1 MALKSDRTSPIATV
15 ESEKKAENRT
25 SPVYFVS
32 DGQLALEDVTK
43 PRPDDYDK
51 QIDISW
57 IENALEQKSFEEKYS
72 AWDLI
77 ESPAYN
83 ISCSCFGNGISVA
96 ASPSGKLLI
105 TSNHGNS
112 FEEKDIISNITC
124 ITFLNYIES
133 KVLDDGRIIETNI
146 NKFMLFSS
154 DGKCIYTTDNFATTN
169 ELNIINDSYIDV
181 CYSNGRIILLSNT
194 GKMYISNDYGLNFN
208 ELVHNYNIKFT
219 GISCDNKG
227 FIMACGNAGAA
238 PFIYSFDNGIT
249 WKSIDN
255 IPLNQYVDIVCG
267 ESKCIACSIDG
278 ASRLIVFDYN
288 IETQE
293 ISYQL
298 ISLKKEYTLLSLSY
312 GARIFTVCSSD
323 GSILSSY
330 DGNRWVE
337 VPCGNGSWCHILRT
351 DKFFIV
357 FSSSNSEDGLN
368 AVRSSNGGLLSIHFA
383 TVDEIIDNE
392 KSNLSI
398 DIQGVNGWFNWLEKV
413 RGITAFQVRRV
424 IVDENSSFTDTSEL
438 TEPSIYL
445 VTKSLLNLPE
455 PEAHEY
461 EIEVFNIKSK
471 DDVIQ
476 GCFQIAT
483 LKENGINSKYY
494 QYVRTATYSDEVYTF
509 SDWHKCILDLSY
521 NGFSVV
527 SKSTVISASATF
539 LVEDINGTV
548 SKIDNIDLSDE
559 KISVSKST
567 VISSSATFLVED
579 INGTVSK
586 IDNIDLSDEKIS
598 VSKST
603 VISSSATFLVEDI
616 NGTVSKIDNID
627 LSDEKISVSKST
639 VISSSATFLVEDI
652 NGTVSKI
659 DNIDLS
665 NEKITVSKSIVN
677 TAVNTLLVTDENG
690 SINNIPFA
698 DFKPFN
704 SFKSDSINYKYI
716 DDTSPVTDYNELV
729 EDGFYII
736 SKNLTNAPF
745 DLTNT
750 GYSILLVVKKMK
762 VNNVTALL
770 QESYKLGYGFLR
782 SYSSYYFRLFDF
794 STNEWSPF
802 EKFYCIDLSGES
814 VTLSK
819 NTDLKNMKSLLCVG
833 NNGIINETYESNKF
847 SFINFLDIADF
858 INLFDLTYP
867 VTMQQLYD
875 TLKYK
880 NFSFTVIGIESGS
893 SKFSDIPRDYAKYT
907 GIFICDGHG
916 NLTIEL
922 IGNNSLSKYYS
933 YSLNGVMKEF
943 KKITNEDGSINI
955 NLDNIILEYIKSN
968 PAEIRKALGLG
979 TLATKNQINLADTT
993 QVTGVL
999 KAANGGFNYADFV

>member
-1 MALKSDRTSPIATV
+1 MALKSDRTAPIATV

-25 SPVYFVS
+25 SPVYFIS
-32 DGQLALEDVTK
+32 DGQLGLDDVTK

-83 ISCSCFGNGISVA
+83 ISCSCFGNGIGVA
-96 ASPSGKLLI
+96 VGPAGKLLI

-112 FEEKDIISNITC
+112 FEEKDIIANITC
-124 ITFLNYIES
+124 ITFLNYIET
-133 KVLDDGRIIETNI
+133 KELDDGRVIETNI

-154 DGKCIYTTDNFATTN
+154 DGKCIYTTDNFATIN
-169 ELNIINDSYIDV
+169 ELNIVEDSYIDV
-181 CYSNGRIILLSNT
+181 CYSNGRIILLSNA

-208 ELVHNYNIKFT
+208 ELVHNYDIKFKSIT
-219 GISCDNKG
+219 SDNKG
-227 FIMACGNAGAA
+227 FIMACGNAGAT
-238 PFIYSFDNGIT
+238 PFIYSFDNGLT
-249 WKSIDN
+249 WHGIDN
-255 IPLNQYVDIVCG
+255 VPLNQYVDIVCG
-267 ESKCIACSIDG
+267 ESKCVSCSIDG
-278 ASRLIVFDYN
+278 DKRLIVFEYS
-288 IETQE
+288 IENKE
-293 ISYQL
+293 ITYQL

-330 DGNRWVE
+330 DGVRWVE
-337 VPCGNGSWCHILRT
+337 VPCGNGEWCHILRT

-413 RGITAFQVRRV
+413 RGITSFQVRRV

-438 TEPSIYL
+438 TEPSIYI

-455 PEAHEY
+455 PAGEY

-476 GCFQIAT
+476 GCFQVAT

-527 SKSTVISASATF
+527 SKSTVVSASSTF

-559 KISVSKST
+559 KISVS
-567 VISSSATFLVED
+567 
-579 INGTVSK
+579 GTVSK

-603 VISSSATFLVEDI
+603 VISSS
-616 NGTVSKIDNID
+616 S
-627 LSDEKISVSKST
+627 
-639 VISSSATFLVEDI
+639 TFLVEDI

-665 NEKITVSKSIVN
+665 NEKISVSKSIVN

-716 DDTSPVTDYNELV
+716 DDTSPVTDYNELI

-750 GYSILLVVKKMK
+750 GYSILLVVKKNK
-762 VNNVTALL
+762 VINVTSLL
-770 QESYKLGYGFLR
+770 QEAYKLGYGFIR

-794 STNEWSPF
+794 ATNEWSPF
-802 EKFYCIDLSGES
+802 EKFNCIDLSGES
-814 VTLSK
+814 VSVSKLS
-819 NTDLKNMKSLLCVG
+819 DLKNMKSLLCVD
-833 NNGIINETYESNKF
+833 NNGIINETYANNKF
-847 SFINFLDIADF
+847 SFINHLSVSDFLY
-858 INLFDLTYP
+858 LFGLTYP

-875 TLKYK
+875 TLRYK
-880 NFSFTVIGIESGS
+880 NFSFTVIDIESGS
-893 SKFSDIPRDYAKYT
+893 SKFSEIPRDYAKYT
-907 GIFICDGHG
+907 GIFISDGHG

-943 KKITNEDGSINI
+943 KKLTNEDGSINI

-968 PAEIRKALGLG
+968 PAQIRQALGLG
-979 TLATKNQINLADTT
+979 TLATKNQINLGDTT

>member
-1 MALKSDRTSPIATV
+1 MALKSDRTAPIATV

-25 SPVYFVS
+25 SPVYFIS
-32 DGQLALEDVTK
+32 DGQLGLDDVTK

-83 ISCSCFGNGISVA
+83 ISCSCFGNGIGVA
-96 ASPSGKLLI
+96 VGPAGKLLI

-112 FEEKDIISNITC
+112 FEEKDIIANITC
-124 ITFLNYIES
+124 ITFLNYIET
-133 KVLDDGRIIETNI
+133 KELDDGRVIETNI

-154 DGKCIYTTDNFATTN
+154 DGKCIYTTDNFATIN
-169 ELNIINDSYIDV
+169 ELNIVEDSYIDV
-181 CYSNGRIILLSNT
+181 CYSNGRIILLSNA

-208 ELVHNYNIKFT
+208 ELVHNYDIKFKSIT
-219 GISCDNKG
+219 SDNKG
-227 FIMACGNAGAA
+227 FIMACGNAGAT
-238 PFIYSFDNGIT
+238 PFIYSFDNGLT
-249 WKSIDN
+249 WHGIDN
-255 IPLNQYVDIVCG
+255 VPLNQYVDIVCG
-267 ESKCIACSIDG
+267 ESKCVSCSIDG
-278 ASRLIVFDYN
+278 DKRLIVFEYS
-288 IETQE
+288 IENKE
-293 ISYQL
+293 ITYQL

-330 DGNRWVE
+330 DGVRWVE
-337 VPCGNGSWCHILRT
+337 VPCGNGEWCHILRT

-413 RGITAFQVRRV
+413 RGITSFQVRRV

-438 TEPSIYL
+438 TEPSIYI

-455 PEAHEY
+455 PAGEY

-476 GCFQIAT
+476 GCFQVAT

-527 SKSTVISASATF
+527 SKSTVVSASSTF

-567 VISSSATFLVED
+567 VISSS
-579 INGTVSK
+579 S
-586 IDNIDLSDEKIS
+586 
-598 VSKST
+598 
-603 VISSSATFLVEDI
+603 
-616 NGTVSKIDNID
+616 
-627 LSDEKISVSKST
+627 
-639 VISSSATFLVEDI
+639 TFLVEDI

-665 NEKITVSKSIVN
+665 NEKISVSKSIVN

-716 DDTSPVTDYNELV
+716 DDTSPVTDYNELI

-750 GYSILLVVKKMK
+750 VYSILLVVKKNK
-762 VNNVTALL
+762 VINVTSLL
-770 QESYKLGYGFLR
+770 QEAYKLGYGFIR
-782 SYSSYYFRLFDF
+782 SYSSYYFRVFDF
-794 STNEWSPF
+794 ATNEWSPF
-802 EKFYCIDLSGES
+802 EKFNCIDLSGES
-814 VTLSK
+814 VSVSKLS
-819 NTDLKNMKSLLCVG
+819 DLKNMKSLLCVD
-833 NNGIINETYESNKF
+833 NNGIINETYANNKF
-847 SFINFLDIADF
+847 SFINHLSMPDFLD
-858 INLFDLTYP
+858 LFGLTYP

-875 TLKYK
+875 TLRYK
-880 NFSFTVIGIESGS
+880 NFSFTVIDIESGS
-893 SKFSDIPRDYAKYT
+893 SKFSEIPRDYAKYT
-907 GIFICDGHG
+907 GIFISDGHG

-943 KKITNEDGSINI
+943 KKLTNEDGSINI

-968 PAEIRKALGLG
+968 PAQIRQALGLG
-979 TLATKNQINLADTT
+979 TLATKNQINLGDTT

>member
-25 SPVYFVS
+25 SPVYFIS
-32 DGQLALEDVTK
+32 DGQLGLDDVTK

-72 AWDLI
+72 SWDLI

-83 ISCSCFGNGISVA
+83 ISCSCFGNGIGVA
-96 ASPSGKLLI
+96 VSSTGKLLI
-105 TSNHGNS
+105 SSDHFNTY
-112 FEEKDIISNITC
+112 EEKDIIANITC
-124 ITFLNYIES
+124 ITFLNYIET
-133 KVLDDGRIIETNI
+133 KELDDGRVIETNI

-169 ELNIINDSYIDV
+169 ELNIVEDSYIDV
-181 CYSNGRIILLSNT
+181 CYSNGRIILLSNA

-208 ELVHNYNIKFT
+208 ELVHNYDIKFKSIT
-219 GISCDNKG
+219 SDNKG
-227 FIMACGNAGAA
+227 FIMACGNAGAT
-238 PFIYSFDNGIT
+238 PFIYSFDNGLT
-249 WKSIDN
+249 WHGIDN
-255 IPLNQYVDIVCG
+255 VPLNQYVDIVCG
-267 ESKCIACSIDG
+267 ESKCVSCSIDG
-278 ASRLIVFDYN
+278 DKRLIVFEYS
-288 IETQE
+288 IENKE
-293 ISYQL
+293 ITYQL

-337 VPCGNGSWCHILRT
+337 VPCGNGEWCHILRT

-413 RGITAFQVRRV
+413 RGITSFQVRRV
-424 IVDENSSFTDTSEL
+424 IVDENSSFTDTFEL
-438 TEPSIYL
+438 TEPSIYI

-455 PEAHEY
+455 PDVNEY

-476 GCFQIAT
+476 GCFQVAT

-494 QYVRTATYSDEVYTF
+494 QYVRTATYTDEVYTF

-527 SKSTVISASATF
+527 SKSTV
-539 LVEDINGTV
+539 V
-548 SKIDNIDLSDE
+548 
-559 KISVSKST
+559 
-567 VISSSATFLVED
+567 SSSATFLVED

-603 VISSSATFLVEDI
+603 VISASASFLVEDINGTVCKIDNIDLSDEKISVSKSSVVSSSATFLVEDI

-627 LSDEKISVSKST
+627 LSDEKLSVSKST

-665 NEKITVSKSIVN
+665 NEKISVSKSIVN

-716 DDTSPVTDYNELV
+716 DDTSPVTDYNELT
-729 EDGFYII
+729 EEGFYII

-750 GYSILLVVKKMK
+750 GYSILLVVKKNK

-770 QESYKLGYGFLR
+770 QEAYKLGYGVIR

-794 STNEWSPF
+794 TTNEWSPF
-802 EKFYCIDLSGES
+802 EKFNCIDLSGES
-814 VTLSK
+814 VSVSK
-819 NTDLKNMKSLLCVG
+819 SSGLKNMKSLLFVD
-833 NNGIINETYESNKF
+833 NNGIINETYASNKF
-847 SFINFLDIADF
+847 SFINHLSVSDFLD
-858 INLFDLTYP
+858 LFGLTYP

-880 NFSFTVIGIESGS
+880 NFSFTVIDIESGS
-893 SKFSDIPRDYAKYT
+893 SKFSEIPRDYAKYT
-907 GIFICDGHG
+907 GIFISDGHG

-943 KKITNEDGSINI
+943 KKLTNEDGSINI

-968 PAEIRKALGLG
+968 PAQIRQALGLG
-979 TLATKNQINLADTT
+979 TLATKNQINLGDTT

>member
-1 MALKSDRTSPIATV
+1 MALKSDRTAPIATV

-25 SPVYFVS
+25 SPVYFIS
-32 DGQLALEDVTK
+32 DGQLGLDDVTK

-83 ISCSCFGNGISVA
+83 ISCSCFGNGIGVA
-96 ASPSGKLLI
+96 VGPAGKLLI

-112 FEEKDIISNITC
+112 FEEKDIIANITC
-124 ITFLNYIES
+124 ITFLNYIET
-133 KVLDDGRIIETNI
+133 KELDDGRVIETNI

-154 DGKCIYTTDNFATTN
+154 DGKCIYTTDNFATIN
-169 ELNIINDSYIDV
+169 ELNIVEDSYIDV
-181 CYSNGRIILLSNT
+181 CYSNGRIILLSNA

-208 ELVHNYNIKFT
+208 ELVHNYDIKFKSIT
-219 GISCDNKG
+219 SDNKG
-227 FIMACGNAGAA
+227 FIMACGNAGAT
-238 PFIYSFDNGIT
+238 PFIYSFDNGLT
-249 WKSIDN
+249 WHGIDN
-255 IPLNQYVDIVCG
+255 VPLNQYVDIVCG
-267 ESKCIACSIDG
+267 ESKCVSCSIDG
-278 ASRLIVFDYN
+278 DKRLIVFEYS
-288 IETQE
+288 IENKE
-293 ISYQL
+293 ITYQL

-330 DGNRWVE
+330 DGVRWVE
-337 VPCGNGSWCHILRT
+337 VPCGNGEWCHILRT

-413 RGITAFQVRRV
+413 RGITSFQVRRV

-438 TEPSIYL
+438 TEPSIYI

-455 PEAHEY
+455 PAGEY

-476 GCFQIAT
+476 GCFQVAT

-527 SKSTVISASATF
+527 SKSTVVSAS
-539 LVEDINGTV
+539 
-548 SKIDNIDLSDE
+548 S
-559 KISVSKST
+559 
-567 VISSSATFLVED
+567 
-579 INGTVSK
+579 
-586 IDNIDLSDEKIS
+586 
-598 VSKST
+598 
-603 VISSSATFLVEDI
+603 
-616 NGTVSKIDNID
+616 
-627 LSDEKISVSKST
+627 
-639 VISSSATFLVEDI
+639 TFLVEDI

-665 NEKITVSKSIVN
+665 NEKISVSKSIVN

-716 DDTSPVTDYNELV
+716 DDTSPVTDYNELI

-750 GYSILLVVKKMK
+750 VYSILLVVKKNK
-762 VNNVTALL
+762 VINVTSLL
-770 QESYKLGYGFLR
+770 QEAYKLGYGFIR
-782 SYSSYYFRLFDF
+782 SYSSYYFRVFDF
-794 STNEWSPF
+794 ATNEWSPF
-802 EKFYCIDLSGES
+802 EKFNCIDLSGES
-814 VTLSK
+814 VSVSKLS
-819 NTDLKNMKSLLCVG
+819 DLKNMKSLLCVD
-833 NNGIINETYESNKF
+833 NNGIINETYANNKF
-847 SFINFLDIADF
+847 SFINHLSMPDFLD
-858 INLFDLTYP
+858 LFGLTYP

-875 TLKYK
+875 TLRYK
-880 NFSFTVIGIESGS
+880 NFSFTVIDIESGS
-893 SKFSDIPRDYAKYT
+893 SKFSEIPRDYAKYT
-907 GIFICDGHG
+907 GIFISDGHG

-943 KKITNEDGSINI
+943 KKLTNEDGSINI

-968 PAEIRKALGLG
+968 PAQIRQALGLG
-979 TLATKNQINLADTT
+979 TLATKNQINLGDTT

>member
-25 SPVYFVS
+25 SPVYFIS
-32 DGQLALEDVTK
+32 DGQLGLDDVTK
-43 PRPDDYDK
+43 PKPDDYDK

-83 ISCSCFGNGISVA
+83 ISCSCFGNGIGVA
-96 ASPSGKLLI
+96 VSSTGKLLI
-105 TSNHGNS
+105 SSDHFNTY
-112 FEEKDIISNITC
+112 EEKDIIANITC
-124 ITFLNYIES
+124 ITFLNYIET
-133 KVLDDGRIIETNI
+133 KELDDGRVIETNI

-154 DGKCIYTTDNFATTN
+154 DGKCIYTTDNFATIN
-169 ELNIINDSYIDV
+169 ELNIVEDSYIDV
-181 CYSNGRIILLSNT
+181 CYSNGRIILLSNA

-208 ELVHNYNIKFT
+208 ELVHNYDIKFKSIT
-219 GISCDNKG
+219 SDNKG
-227 FIMACGNAGAA
+227 FIMACGNAGAT
-238 PFIYSFDNGIT
+238 PFIYSFDNGLT
-249 WKSIDN
+249 WHGIDN
-255 IPLNQYVDIVCG
+255 VPLNQYVDIVCG
-267 ESKCIACSIDG
+267 ESKCVSCSIDG
-278 ASRLIVFDYN
+278 DKRLIVFEYS
-288 IETQE
+288 IENKE
-293 ISYQL
+293 ITYQL

-330 DGNRWVE
+330 DGVRWVE
-337 VPCGNGSWCHILRT
+337 VPCGNGEWCHILRT

-413 RGITAFQVRRV
+413 RGITSFQVRRV

-438 TEPSIYL
+438 TEPSIYI

-455 PEAHEY
+455 PAGEY

-494 QYVRTATYSDEVYTF
+494 QYVRTATYTDEVYTF

-527 SKSTVISASATF
+527 SKSTVVSASSTF

-548 SKIDNIDLSDE
+548 SKIDNIDLSDEKISVSDNIDLSDE

-598 VSKST
+598 
-603 VISSSATFLVEDI
+603 
-616 NGTVSKIDNID
+616 
-627 LSDEKISVSKST
+627 
-639 VISSSATFLVEDI
+639 
-652 NGTVSKI
+652 
-659 DNIDLS
+659 
-665 NEKITVSKSIVN
+665 VSKSIVN

-716 DDTSPVTDYNELV
+716 DDTSPVTDYNELI
-729 EDGFYII
+729 EEGFYII

-750 GYSILLVVKKMK
+750 GYSILLVVKKNK
-762 VNNVTALL
+762 VINVTSLL
-770 QESYKLGYGFLR
+770 QEAYKLGYGFIR
-782 SYSSYYFRLFDF
+782 SYSSYYFRVFDF
-794 STNEWSPF
+794 ATNEWSPF
-802 EKFYCIDLSGES
+802 EKFNCIDLSGES
-814 VTLSK
+814 VSVSKLS
-819 NTDLKNMKSLLCVG
+819 DLKNMKSLLCVD
-833 NNGIINETYESNKF
+833 NNGIINETYASNKF
-847 SFINFLDIADF
+847 SFINHLSVSDFLD
-858 INLFDLTYP
+858 LFGLTYP

-875 TLKYK
+875 TLRYK
-880 NFSFTVIGIESGS
+880 NFSFTVIDIESGS
-893 SKFSDIPRDYAKYT
+893 SKFSEIPRDYAKYT
-907 GIFICDGHG
+907 GIFISDGHG

-943 KKITNEDGSINI
+943 KKLTNEDGSINI

-968 PAEIRKALGLG
+968 PAEIRQALGLG
-979 TLATKNQINLADTT
+979 TLATKNQINLGDTT